1 MDHVLTVEPRTET
14 GNKVKRVRAAGYVPG
29 VVYGQGKEATP
40 LKFREIDL
48 VRLLRAGGASQLIEL
63 RGLKKRPVRVLLR
76 EVQRHPTRRTILHA
90 DFYAV
95 EMDVA
100 VRTEVPVH
108 FVGESEAMKAGAVLI
123 HHLDKIDIECLPG
136 DIPEN
141 FVVDLSALETVD
153 DVIKISDLA
162 LPKGVTLHHDPD
174 DLVVSLTMPRA
185 VAAAEAAEEG
195 EEGEEGAEAEA
206 ES

>member
-63 RGLKKRPVRVLLR
+63 RGLKKRPVKALLR
-76 EVQRHPTRRTILHA
+76 EVQRHPTRRNILHV

-100 VRTEVPVH
+100 VRTEIPVH

-136 DIPEN
+136 DIPEH
-141 FVVDLSALETVD
+141 FVVDLSSLKSVD
-153 DVIKISDLA
+153 DIIQVSDLD
-162 LPKGVTLHHDPD
+162 LPKGVTLHHEPE

-185 VAAAEAAEEG
+185 VAAAEAAEEA
-195 EEGEEGAEAEA
+195 EAEGEESEEAAE
-206 ES
+206 

>member
-1 MDHVLTVEPRTET
+1 M
-14 GNKVKRVRAAGYVPG
+14 KRVRAAGYVPG

-63 RGLKKRPVRVLLR
+63 RGLKKRPVKALLR
-76 EVQRHPTRRTILHA
+76 EVQRHPTRRNILHV

-100 VRTEVPVH
+100 VRTEIPVH

-136 DIPEN
+136 DIPEH
-141 FVVDLSALETVD
+141 FVVDLSSLKSVD
-153 DVIKISDLA
+153 DIIQVSDLD
-162 LPKGVTLHHDPD
+162 LPKGVTLHHEPE

-185 VAAAEAAEEG
+185 VAAAEAAEEA
-195 EEGEEGAEAEA
+195 EAEGEESEEAAE
-206 ES
+206 